1 MFTFCSSFAHV
12 LKHFKASVRNPG
24 LNSDRGARQSAGME
38 FRRREKKRKRRE
50 RGDSDSG
57 GKRRRQLHRPLYIF
71 GEGEGKKLGMGQC
84 MKRGPEVRDSTM
96 TISFCFVLNVRNP
109 RPFGTSLLLL
119 FDDGESR
126 TMTISPSSSPFARSS
141 YQRIPGSV
149 VAGGAVTSGAKA
161 KFLLLFF
168 SRCLRW
174 ANCRCLEIREKI
186 SAVDVIKFLC

>member
-1 MFTFCSSFAHV
+1 MNTFLEGGVPRYLVQV
-12 LKHFKASVRNPG
+12 LLFFCTCAKHIKASVRNPG
-24 LNSDRGARQSAGME
+24 LNSDGGARQSAGME

-57 GKRRRQLHRPLYIF
+57 GKRRRQLHRPLYTC

-96 TISFCFVLNVRNP
+96 TISLCFGSIIIRNP
-109 RPFGTSLLLL
+109 RPFDTSLRRRIPYHDHIPLL
-119 FDDGESR
+119 
-126 TMTISPSSSPFARSS
+126 PFARSS
-141 YQRIPGSV
+141 YQRSPGSV

-168 SRCLRW
+168 R
-174 ANCRCLEIREKI
+174 A
-186 SAVDVIKFLC
+186 A